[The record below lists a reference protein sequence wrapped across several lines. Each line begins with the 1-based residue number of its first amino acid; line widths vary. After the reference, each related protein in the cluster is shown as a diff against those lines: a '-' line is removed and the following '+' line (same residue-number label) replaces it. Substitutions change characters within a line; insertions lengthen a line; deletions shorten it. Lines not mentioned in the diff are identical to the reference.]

1 MADNEKIE
9 KTPMEAKQGIEL
21 FRIRYVVIISLSLAI
36 AGMIIAFI
44 LVGKS

>member
-1 MADNEKIE
+1 MAEQNKIE

-36 AGMIIAFI
+36 AGMIVAF
-44 LVGKS
+44 LVSGKF